1 MKGDETLAAI
11 AAAHAVFHSWSRM
24 TAKERGAILR
34 RWVGQQ
40 GGLGGVAQVTSVTWC
55 PAAASNTATQPAT
68 APEAAADTV
77 DYPDRMHLYVLW
89 MDKLQLV
96 ALYRVLWVPS

>member
-40 GGLGGVAQVTSVTWC
+40 GAFGGVAQVTSVTWC
-55 PAAASNTATQPAT
+55 
-68 APEAAADTV
+68 
-77 DYPDRMHLYVLW
+77 
-89 MDKLQLV
+89 
-96 ALYRVLWVPS
+96 